1 MSDIRG
7 CLSGLATGN
16 DGVRAN
22 KAERIDYDFSFD
34 RLDRVDDDCHRPRV
48 QRFE

>member
-7 CLSGLATGN
+7 CLSGLATRN

-22 KAERIDYDFSFD
+22 KAERIDHDFSFD
-34 RLDRVDDDCHRPRV
+34 RLDWVDDNCNRPRV